1 MNQIQIVSAYW
12 QLAAQLLPVIV
23 CTGIGVYWG
32 LTKKAYPAEFVSN
45 LAISIATP
53 SLVFYTLVSTH
64 LDNALLSK
72 VALAAV
78 TLTVIMAL
86 VAAVLLKLLRLPVFF
101 LLPCATFPNAG
112 NLGLPMSQ
120 LAFGDD
126 GLVIAV
132 ALFAIFSLVQHTLA
146 VSVLV
151 WANRRQSST
160 PTVKRSFPYAVAL
173 MGTSAMALKALAIPV
188 PTPILNSAKMVGS
201 LAVPMMLISL
211 GYALS
216 TIKQSSLGDGAKL
229 ALARMLTG
237 LLSGLLL
244 LWVFELPDLV
254 GEVLVQQVLMPVAVV
269 NYIYTQRFTP
279 LGQTAASAVL
289 ISTVFFAVIA
299 PVVLWWAHVG
309 VHWFLSVA
317 PLISR

>member
-1 MNQIQIVSAYW
+1 MNQLQLAQAYW

-32 LTKKAYPAEFVSN
+32 VRKKAYPAEFVSN

-53 SLVFYTLVSTH
+53 SLVFYTLVSTQ
-64 LDNALLSK
+64 LDNATLSK
-72 VALAAV
+72 VALA
-78 TLTVIMAL
+78 TLLLIVIMAL
-86 VAAVLLKLLRLPVFF
+86 IAAALLRLLQLPVLF

-120 LAFGDD
+120 LAFGDE

-132 ALFAIFSLVQHTLA
+132 ALFAIFSFVQHTLA

-151 WANRRQSST
+151 WANRRDTSVQ
-160 PTVKRSFPYAVAL
+160 TVKRSFPYAVAL
-173 MGTSAMALKALAIPV
+173 MGGSAVLLKAFAISV
-188 PTPILNSAKMVGS
+188 PAPILNSAKMVGS

-216 TIKQSSLGDGAKL
+216 TIRQSSVAEGARL
-229 ALARMLTG
+229 AGARLLTG
-237 LLSGLLL
+237 WLSGLVLL
-244 LWVFELPDLV
+244 RLLDLPELV
-254 GEVLVQQVLMPVAVV
+254 AEVLVQQVLMPVAVV

-279 LGQTAASAVL
+279 HGNTAASAVL
-289 ISTVFFAVIA
+289 ISTLAFALMA
-299 PVVLWWAHVG
+299 PLVLWWSHVG
-309 VHWFLSVA
+309 VHQLDQWM
-317 PLISR
+317 R

>member
-1 MNQIQIVSAYW
+1 MQQLHIAAAYW

-32 LTKKAYPAEFVSN
+32 MARKDYPAEFVSN

-53 SLVFYTLVSTH
+53 CLVFYTLVSTQ
-64 LDNALLSK
+64 LNNALLLK

-78 TLTVIMAL
+78 LLIVIMAL
-86 VAAVLLKLLRLPVFF
+86 IAAVLLRIFHLPVLF

-132 ALFAIFSLVQHTLA
+132 ALFAIFSFVQHTLA

-151 WANRRQSST
+151 WANRREPSVQ
-160 PTVKRSFPYAVAL
+160 TVKRSFPYAVAL
-173 MGTSAMALKALAIPV
+173 MGISAVLFKAFDITV
-188 PTPILNSAKMVGS
+188 PAPILNSSKLVGS

-216 TIKQSSLGDGAKL
+216 TIKQSSVAEGAKL
-229 ALARMLTG
+229 AAARLLTG
-237 LLSGLLL
+237 FLSGLVLIWLL
-244 LWVFELPDLV
+244 DLPELV
-254 GEVLVQQVLMPVAVV
+254 GAVLVQQVMLPVAVV
-269 NYIYTQRFTP
+269 NYIYTQRFTS
-279 LGQTAASAVL
+279 LGNTAASAVL
-289 ISTVFFAVIA
+289 ISTLFFTLISPA
-299 PVVLWWAHVG
+299 VLWWAHSG
-309 VHWFLSVA
+309 VHDFYHWMH
-317 PLISR
+317 

>member
-1 MNQIQIVSAYW
+1 MNQLQLAQAYW

-32 LTKKAYPAEFVSN
+32 VRQKAYPAEFVSN

-53 SLVFYTLVSTH
+53 SLVFYTLVSTQ
-64 LDNALLSK
+64 LDNATLSK
-72 VALAAV
+72 VAVAA
-78 TLTVIMAL
+78 LLLIVIMAL
-86 VAAVLLKLLRLPVFF
+86 IAAALLRLLQLPVLF

-120 LAFGDD
+120 LAFGDE

-132 ALFAIFSLVQHTLA
+132 ALFAIFSFVQHTLA

-151 WANRRQSST
+151 WANRRDSSVQ
-160 PTVKRSFPYAVAL
+160 TVKRSFPYAVAF
-173 MGTSAMALKALAIPV
+173 MGGAAVLLKAFAIAV
-188 PTPILNSAKMVGS
+188 PAPILNSAKLVGS

-216 TIKQSSLGDGAKL
+216 TIRQSSVGEGARL
-229 ALARMLTG
+229 AGARLLTG
-237 LLSGLLL
+237 WLSGLVLL
-244 LWVFELPDLV
+244 RLLDLPDLV
-254 GEVLVQQVLMPVAVV
+254 AEVLVQQVLMPVAVV

-279 LGQTAASAVL
+279 LGNTAASAVL
-289 ISTVFFAVIA
+289 ISTLFFALMA
-299 PVVLWWAHVG
+299 PLVLWWAHVG
-309 VHWFLSVA
+309 VHDLDQWM
-317 PLISR
+317 R

>member
-1 MNQIQIVSAYW
+1 MNQLQIVSAYW

-23 CTGIGVYWG
+23 CTGIGIYWG
-32 LTKKAYPAEFVSN
+32 LSKKDYPAEFVSN

-53 SLVFYTLVSTH
+53 SLVFYTLVSTQ

-72 VALAAV
+72 VALSAV
-78 TLTVIMAL
+78 LLIAIMAL
-86 VAAVLLKLLRLPVFF
+86 IASVILKILRLPVLF

-132 ALFAIFSLVQHTLA
+132 ALFAIFSFVQHTLA

-151 WANRRQSST
+151 WANRRQAST
-160 PTVKRSFPYAVAL
+160 EHVKRSFPYAVAL
-173 MGTSAMALKALAIPV
+173 MGTSAVILKAFAIPV
-188 PTPILNSAKMVGS
+188 PPPILNSAKLVGS

-216 TIKQSSLGDGAKL
+216 TIKQSSVGEGAKL
-229 ALARMLTG
+229 ALARMMTG
-237 LLSGLLL
+237 FLSGLVLL
-244 LWVFELPDLV
+244 SLLNLPELV

-279 LGQTAASAVL
+279 LGHTAASAVL
-289 ISTVFFAVIA
+289 ISTVFFALMA
-299 PVVLWWAHVG
+299 PAVLWWSHVG
-309 VHWFLSVA
+309 VHVFYQWLN
-317 PLISR
+317 